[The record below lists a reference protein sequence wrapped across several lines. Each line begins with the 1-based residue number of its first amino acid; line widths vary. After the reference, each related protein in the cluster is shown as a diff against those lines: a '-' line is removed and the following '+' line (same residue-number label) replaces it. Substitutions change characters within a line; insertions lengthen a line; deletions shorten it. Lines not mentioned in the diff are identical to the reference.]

1 MIDSSISV
9 LGKVYE
15 VFKAFCSYLRGK
27 FEVLEEQKVLPSY
40 LGEGLIIL
48 AIVFLVIGD
57 NYLNKSVIFSKQ
69 NGFQERI
76 KESSRLTE
84 NSKSLAFKTAYAFF
98 DNMKVD
104 GSQITLSEF
113 EKEIEG
119 EKNYYFVIENSALYA
134 NHSPFGFYL
143 PTIARHGI
151 IKYLVKEG
159 DTLGKIAA
167 DFGVSLNTIIWANN
181 LKSGSVIKPNQELV
195 ILPVSGVLHKVL
207 KGETL
212 SSIAKKYKAD
222 LNEIIAFNNLDEKNE
237 ITIGQELIIPNGTLT
252 SPTIASTSSLKSM
265 TEDTTNLPDYK
276 NYYAY
281 PTSGGWNKGV
291 LHYYNAVDII
301 NSCGSPIYASNEGM
315 VIESKGNGA
324 YNLGYGNL
332 VKIQHLNGTVTVY
345 GHLNEVLVKEG
356 QQVAQGQL
364 IGRMGNT
371 GNSNGCHLHFEVRGA
386 KNPFV
391 LK

>member
-1 MIDSSISV
+1 
-9 LGKVYE
+9 L
-15 VFKAFCSYLRGK
+15 YLRSRFGI
-27 FEVLEEQKVLPSY
+27 LEKQKVLPPY

-48 AIVFLVIGD
+48 VLVFLVINN
-57 NYLNKSVIFSKQ
+57 NYLNKSAIFSKQ
-69 NGFQERI
+69 SGFEERI
-76 KESSRLTE
+76 KESNIFVEGSNNLF
-84 NSKSLAFKTAYAFF
+84 SKTAYAFF
-98 DNMKVD
+98 DVMKVD
-104 GSQITLSEF
+104 GNQITLSEF
-113 EKEIEG
+113 EKEISE

-134 NHSPFGFYL
+134 NNSPFGFYL
-143 PTIARHGI
+143 PSINRHGI

-167 DFGVSLNTIIWANN
+167 DFGVSLNTVIWANN
-181 LKSGSVIKPNQELV
+181 LKSNAVIKPNQELV
-195 ILPVSGVLHKVL
+195 ILPVSGVLHKVK

-212 SSIAKKYKAD
+212 FSIAKKYKAD
-222 LNEIIAFNNLDEKNE
+222 LNEIIAFNNLDNNKKA
-237 ITIGQELIIPNGTLT
+237 IIIGQELIIPNGSLT
-252 SPTIASTSSLKSM
+252 TTNVSSVSSVSGLKPM
-265 TEDTTNLPDYK
+265 TEDTSNWPEYK

-315 VIESKGNGA
+315 VSESRWN
-324 YNLGYGNL
+324 NLGYGNII
-332 VKIQHLNGTVTVY
+332 KIQHLNGTLTVY
-345 GHLNEVLVKEG
+345 GHLSELLVKEG

-371 GNSNGCHLHFEVRGA
+371 GNANGCHLHFEVRGA

>member
-1 MIDSSISV
+1 
-9 LGKVYE
+9 L
-15 VFKAFCSYLRGK
+15 YLRGK
-27 FEVLEEQKVLPSY
+27 FEVLEEQKILPPY
-40 LGEGLIIL
+40 LGEELIIL
-48 AIVFLVIGD
+48 MIVFFAIGS
-57 NYLNKSVIFSKQ
+57 NYLNKSAIFFKQ
-69 NGFQERI
+69 NGWEERI

-84 NSKSLAFKTAYAFF
+84 NSKNLPFKTAYAFS
-98 DNMKVD
+98 DIMKVD
-104 GSQITLSEF
+104 GNQITLSEF
-113 EKEIEG
+113 EKEIEE

-143 PTIARHGI
+143 PSINRHGI

-167 DFGVSLNTIIWANN
+167 DFGVSLNTVIWANN

-195 ILPVSGVLHKVL
+195 ILPVSGILHEVK

-212 SSIAKKYKAD
+212 FSIAKKYKAD
-222 LNEIIAFNNLDEKNE
+222 LNEIIAFNNLDKENE

-252 SPTIASTSSLKSM
+252 STTVASTNNLKPM
-265 TEDTTNLPDYK
+265 TEDISNLPEYK

-281 PTSGGWNKGV
+281 PTSGGWNKGI

-301 NSCGSPIYASNEGM
+301 NSCGSPIYASNGGM
-315 VIESKGNGA
+315 VSESKGNGA

-332 VKIQHLNGTVTVY
+332 VKIVHSNGTFTVY
-345 GHLNEVLVKEG
+345 GHLSEVLVKEG